1 MKYIIAVA
9 FLLVLL
15 DIILRFN
22 LTKKEGMRK
31 NLERVEESKLAKK
44 LTPSKDTKAYKK
56 EKLLLERA
64 RVSISVESFQVM
76 KVVAAVLAVVIS
88 LVIIYSYQG
97 IKTAELL
104 NRESTAINIVG
115 SQRDVK
121 EQDAFL
127 NLLTREAHQQLNYK
141 EQIKGG
147 EYKKLQQEV
156 YDLVQAK
163 GLERE
168 ETLMYAKKVYY
179 NLIALYDN
187 RIKPLHIL
195 IALWMGLMF
204 LLLPKT
210 IVKMKA
216 GRMESLMEEELN
228 KLEIFTLLLLKRD
241 DINMYQILV
250 RLKGKSDAFR
260 PYLSRCINNYQRDG
274 KKAMEEMQ
282 KEVDFKPFTDFVNI
296 LKQGI
301 ETNKR
306 TTANV
311 LDISRRLRNHIRKAQ
326 TRDKNKKKHRNI
338 IVTRFPMIIMAL
350 YLLIL
355 PWLIILREN
364 I

>member
-1 MKYIIAVA
+1 MKYVIVIA
-9 FLLVLL
+9 FLLVLI
-15 DIILRFN
+15 DIVFRFN
-22 LTKKEGMRK
+22 LIGKEGMRK
-31 NLERVEESKLAKK
+31 NLERMETCKFAKK

-56 EKLLLERA
+56 EKFLLERA
-64 RVSISVESFQVM
+64 RVSISVESFQVI
-76 KVVAAVLAVVIS
+76 KVLASVMAIVLS

-97 IKTAELL
+97 IKTAEIL
-104 NRESTAINIVG
+104 NRESTAVNIVG
-115 SQRDVK
+115 GQRNVK
-121 EQDAFL
+121 DQDAFL
-127 NLLTREAHQQLNYK
+127 NLLTREADQQLSYK

-147 EYKKLQQEV
+147 EHKKLQQEV

-163 GLERE
+163 GMARE
-168 ETLMYAKKVYY
+168 ESLMYAEKVYY
-179 NLIALYDN
+179 NLLALYDN
-187 RIKPLHIL
+187 RIKPLHIV
-195 IALWMGLMF
+195 IILWIGLMF
-204 LLLPKT
+204 LLLPKAV
-210 IVKMKA
+210 VKMKA
-216 GRMESLMEEELN
+216 SRMESLMEEELN

-250 RLKGKSDAFR
+250 KLKAKSDAFR
-260 PYLSRCINNYQRDG
+260 PYLTRCINNYQRDG

-282 KEVDFKPFTDFVNI
+282 KEVNFKPFTDFVNI

-311 LDISRRLRNHIRKAQ
+311 LEISRRLRNHIRKAQ
-326 TRDKNKKKHRNI
+326 IRDKNKKKHRNI

-355 PWLIILREN
+355 PWLIILQEN